1 MTEKDEFRNNNDWL
15 HKAKRP
21 LKVIIIGAGIGG
33 LTTAIGIAWYEAP
46 EDHIECKTGL
56 HKTGHQV
63 TILEQ
68 APKIVEVGAGI
79 QAAPNATRVFSRL
92 GLLEN
97 LKAKTNV
104 LHGISVRRYAD
115 DKELSSTSL
124 SPYVQEEFHSPLGV
138 IHRGDLQ
145 GILLREAQDLGIDIR
160 TSHNVIEVDER
171 FAPRVKIQSG
181 EWFEGDIVVAA
192 DGIRSMTRS
201 QMSAAHGH
209 RDQVATTGDSACRI
223 LIPRHRIEHDKEAIK
238 LLDDN
243 VGMRWAGPGG
253 HIMAYPLQPKSV
265 VNGIKPE
272 QNSTYNMVLLHPSP
286 HKQGANPDEE
296 FWKTKG
302 SKQDMLRFYS
312 GWAPIIQNLLKHA
325 PEDEVMEWT
334 LNMHRPLTTWVE
346 GRIALL
352 GDACHPMLPYVAQG
366 MANAV
371 EDAAALTEIF
381 TMTDDIDL
389 GLRVYQH
396 VRKERAEKMQQST
409 LDTQHVLHLPDGP
422 EQIARD
428 ESMRAAMRGCTN
440 PDRWSDK

>member
-1 MTEKDEFRNNNDWL
+1 M
-15 HKAKRP
+15 
-21 LKVIIIGAGIGG
+21 
-33 LTTAIGIAWYEAP
+33 
-46 EDHIECKTGL
+46 
-56 HKTGHQV
+56 HKTGHEV

-68 APKIVEVGAGI
+68 ADKIAEVGAGI

-92 GLLEN
+92 GLLED
-97 LKAKTNV
+97 LKIKTNV
-104 LHGISVRRYAD
+104 LRRVSIRRYAN
-115 DKELSSTSL
+115 DKELSSAPF

-145 GILLREAQDLGIDIR
+145 GVLLRAAQDLGIDIR
-160 TSHNVIEVDER
+160 TSYRVTDIGER

-181 EWFEGDIVVAA
+181 EWLEGDFVVAA
-192 DGIRSMTRS
+192 DGIKSMVRG
-201 QMSAAHGH
+201 QISAAHGH
-209 RDQVATTGDSACRI
+209 RDHISTTGDSAYRI
-223 LIPRHRIEHDKEAIK
+223 LIPRDRIENDEEAIK

-243 VGMRWAGPGG
+243 IGIRWVGPGG

-265 VNGIKPE
+265 ENGNRPE

-286 HKQGANPDEE
+286 HKQHENPDEE
-296 FWKTKG
+296 SWMTKG

-312 GWAPIIQNLLKHA
+312 GWAPIVQKLLKYA
-325 PEDEVMEWT
+325 PEDEIMEWT
-334 LNMHRPLTTWVE
+334 LNMHQPLTSWVE

-371 EDAAALTEIF
+371 EDAGSLTEIF
-381 TMTDDIDL
+381 TLTDDIDL

-396 VRKERAEKMQQST
+396 IRKERAEKMQQST
-409 LDTQHVLHLPDGP
+409 LDTQHALHLPDGP

-428 ESMRAAMRGCTN
+428 EAMRAAMRGGSN